1 VNGQRC
7 RAEVDLKQGVAA
19 IDEQS
24 PARGE
29 CRCDSGTR
37 LHAGLRLTSVEC
49 AHADREREVEQPL
62 AGWQFEVLDG
72 DLADAQPA
80 GRDLRRGVLLG
91 EGYPGG
97 RPVDDEDVTVA
108 DPPRHGSG
116 GGAPAPPAR
125 RARPAPT
132 PPRPPAPA
140 ARAPPGPPRRREATA
155 RSVARGSEGRR
166 PDLVPIKDGLTP

>member
-62 AGWQFEVLDG
+62 AGWQFEVLGG

-91 EGYPGG
+91 SDDPGG
-97 RPVDDEDVTVA
+97 GSVDDEDVPVP
-108 DPPRHGSG
+108 DSSGYRLG
-116 GGAPAPPAR
+116 GGSRSATDLQDAHAGLQR
-125 RARPAPT
+125 Q
-132 PPRPPAPA
+132 
-140 ARAPPGPPRRREATA
+140 GVHHRREPFGQPRLGGHARWSAVTYFAGPTTA
-155 RSVARGSEGRR
+155 
-166 PDLVPIKDGLTP
+166 